1 MKDIKG
7 GYTLDEQKINQV
19 IELSREFQKEF
30 ETVIADL
37 GEGLWNYCRYLT
49 GSPWDGEDLYQETML
64 KTMGSLYQRWHVTN
78 LKSYLYRIAT
88 NTWIDHYR
96 KEKRIIGTLS
106 EEDIP
111 TADFTDNLDL
121 EEALEQ
127 LFYLFTPRQTAVFL
141 LKEIFQFNAAEVASI
156 VKTTPGAVYAT
167 TRRMKEKLK
176 DKPERL
182 TSKTKPI
189 ESENQVIQ
197 TYLKAL
203 THGDVEGLLELFSD
217 QPHYEAS
224 LGFLETTKDEIR
236 NGSMQFGLP
245 RHKVEQYI
253 LWGRPVIVVLAESK
267 NGLLIHDIQ
276 YQEVENGKIVLSRS
290 YFFRKEF
297 IFAASKELGFT
308 PQLNKPPL
316 NWE

>member
-1 MKDIKG
+1 M
-7 GYTLDEQKINQV
+7 NQV

-37 GEGLWNYCRYLT
+37 GEGLWKYCRYLT

-88 NTWIDHYR
+88 NTWIDHCR
-96 KEKRIIGTLS
+96 REKRNLGTLS
-106 EEDIP
+106 EEDMP
-111 TADFTDNLDL
+111 TEEFSDHLDL

-127 LFYLFTPRQTAVFL
+127 LFYLFKPRQTAVFL
-141 LKEIFQFNAAEVASI
+141 LKEIFQFNAGEVASI

-167 TRRMKEKLK
+167 TRRMKNKLK
-176 DKPERL
+176 DNPERSR
-182 TSKTKPI
+182 SKTAPT
-189 ESENQVIQ
+189 ESEHQVIQ
-197 TYLKAL
+197 LYLKAL
-203 THGDVEGLLELFSD
+203 TDGDVEGLLELFSD
-217 QPHYEAS
+217 EPHYEAS

-236 NGSMQFGLP
+236 NGSLQFGLP
-245 RHKVEQYI
+245 GHRAKQFI
-253 LWGRPVIVVLAESK
+253 LWGKPVIVVLAESE
-267 NGLLIHDIQ
+267 NGQLIHDIQ

-297 IFAASKELGFT
+297 IFAASKELGIA

-316 NWE
+316 NWVKA

>member
-1 MKDIKG
+1 MN
-7 GYTLDEQKINQV
+7 EQKMNEV
-19 IELSREFQKEF
+19 IELSREFQEEF

-37 GEGLWNYCRYLT
+37 GEGLWKYCRYLT

-88 NTWIDHYR
+88 NTWIDHCR
-96 KEKRIIGTLS
+96 REKRNLGTLS
-106 EEDIP
+106 EEDMP
-111 TADFTDNLDL
+111 TEDFSDHLDL

-141 LKEIFQFNAAEVASI
+141 LKEIFQFNAEEVASI

-167 TRRMKEKLK
+167 TRRMKNKLK
-176 DKPERL
+176 DNPERPR
-182 TSKTKPI
+182 SKTEPT
-189 ESENQVIQ
+189 ESEHQVIQ
-197 TYLKAL
+197 AYLKAL
-203 THGDVEGLLELFSD
+203 TDGDVEGLLELFSD
-217 QPHYEAS
+217 EPHYEAS

-236 NGSMQFGLP
+236 NGSLQFGLP
-245 RHKVEQYI
+245 GHRAKQFI
-253 LWGRPVIVVLAESK
+253 LWGKPVIVVLAESE
-267 NGLLIHDIQ
+267 NGPLIHDIQ

-297 IFAASKELGFT
+297 ILAASKELGIA

-316 NWE
+316 NWVKA